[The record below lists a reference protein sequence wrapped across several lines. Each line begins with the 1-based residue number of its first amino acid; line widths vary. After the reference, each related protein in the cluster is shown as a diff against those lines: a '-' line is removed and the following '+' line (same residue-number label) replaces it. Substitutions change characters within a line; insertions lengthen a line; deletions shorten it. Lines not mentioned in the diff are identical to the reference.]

1 MSADLVSTVCPYCAL
16 GCGMYIRVEGGRAVG
31 IEYMAD
37 HPVNEGALCPKGNA
51 ALEILHH
58 SDRLLHPLRREGDV
72 WVQIS
77 WDQALD
83 LVAGAIKQALQRGG
97 PDSLGFLSSSKATN
111 EANYLIQKLARVLGT
126 NNVDNCARL
135 CHAPSVFGLGR
146 SLGTGAMTN
155 PISDL
160 ENSRCIF
167 VIGSNFA
174 ETHPIVARWVM
185 RARDRGARVIVAD
198 PRKTPTSWM
207 ADLFLQIRPGSDLA
221 LLQAMMK
228 VILDQGLMDHR
239 FIAERTRGFQD
250 LADSLRG
257 FSLEWASDVTG
268 VTVADIVRAAR
279 EYARSEA
286 SSIVYSMGITQHVC
300 GTENVVACS
309 DLAMICGHLGRPGA
323 GLFPLRGQNNVQGAC
338 DMGALPRVYPGY
350 RRTKHQNSVDT
361 FRSGWNVSCLPA
373 EGGFTANE
381 MLDAALEGRISTMY
395 VVGENPVSSEPHSG
409 KTRRAL
415 EGLDFLAVQDLFM
428 TETARLADVVLP
440 AAAWAEKEGSFTSTE
455 RRVQW
460 TSQAVMPPGEARSD
474 LWIVSEVARRLGLD
488 FNYSGPQE
496 VLEEINRM
504 VPSYA
509 GITRERLSAV
519 GGAIWPCPS
528 PDHPGTP
535 ILHHDGF
542 VTPDRRGRILPV
554 TYTPPVDSL
563 TDEYPL
569 QLITGR
575 LSLHHNT
582 GSMTRRSPSLLSRV
596 PDLDVEIHPED
607 ARELQ
612 VEDGQ
617 MVVVSTRRGET
628 RAQARLT
635 PRVRKGTA
643 FMSFHFPG
651 TNLLTADALDP
662 TSRIPELKAS
672 ACKIVRW

>member
-1 MSADLVSTVCPYCAL
+1 MSSDLISTVCPYCAL
-16 GCGMYIRVEGGRAVG
+16 GCGMYLRVESGRAVG

-51 ALEILHH
+51 ALEILYHP
-58 SDRLLHPLRREGDV
+58 DRLLHPLRREGDV
-72 WVQIS
+72 WVRIS
-77 WDQALD
+77 WDESLNLIAQA
-83 LVAGAIKQALQRGG
+83 VKQALQRSG

-111 EANYLIQKLARVLGT
+111 EANYLIQKLARMLGT
-126 NNVDNCARL
+126 NNIDNCARL

-155 PISDL
+155 PLSDL

-174 ETHPIVARWVM
+174 ETHPLVARWVM
-185 RARDRGARVIVAD
+185 RARERGARVIVAD

-207 ADLFLQIRPGSDLA
+207 ADTFLQIRPGSDLA

-228 VILDQGLMDHR
+228 AILDLGLMDR
-239 FIAERTRGFQD
+239 KFIAARTRGFQD
-250 LADSLRG
+250 LVESLKG
-257 FSLEWASDVTG
+257 FSMEWASEVTG
-268 VTVADIVRAAR
+268 IPVASMVQAAR
-279 EYARSEA
+279 EYARSES
-286 SSIVYSMGITQHVC
+286 SSIVYSMGLTQHVS
-300 GTENVVACS
+300 GTDNVIACS

-323 GLFPLRGQNNVQGAC
+323 GIFPLRGQNNVQGAC

-350 RRTKHQNSVDT
+350 RRTKHLDALDT
-361 FRSGWNVSCLPA
+361 FRSCWNVSCLPV
-373 EGGFTANE
+373 EGGLTANE
-381 MLDAALEGRISTMY
+381 MLDGALAGRIRTMY
-395 VVGENPVSSEPHSG
+395 IVGENPVSSEPHSG
-409 KTRRAL
+409 KTRQAL

-428 TETARLADVVLP
+428 TETARLADVILP

-460 TSQAVMPPGEARSD
+460 TNQAVVPPGEARSD
-474 LWIVSEVARRLGLD
+474 LWIISELGKRLGLD
-488 FNYSGPQE
+488 FSYSGPQQ

-509 GITRERLSAV
+509 GITRERLSAY
-519 GGAIWPCPS
+519 GGAVWPCPS
-528 PDHPGTP
+528 KDHPGTP
-535 ILHHDGF
+535 ILHGDGF

-554 TYTPPVDSL
+554 KYAPPVDSL
-563 TDEYPL
+563 SRDYPL

-596 PDLDVEIHPED
+596 PELDVEIHPED
-607 ARELQ
+607 ARALF
-612 VEDGQ
+612 VEGGDT
-617 MVVVSTRRGET
+617 VAVSTRRGRI
-628 RAQARLT
+628 RALARLT
-635 PRVRKGTA
+635 PRVRRGTV

-672 ACKIVRW
+672 ACRIERW